1 MDAAIIGSCR
11 IGHFRIGSFNDNWE
25 IVKQSL
31 ESLGAAEIDN
41 LTRRKLQLDSP
52 PDSITGW
59 YGKSYEESDAEGII
73 VPKAGSSQS
82 MVAGVY
88 PRLDA
93 RLFSPDP
100 WVEGDEAVDD
110 DSNHYYEVK
119 TVEPFKVGGGGFSHY
134 ECDLTL
140 LRMHDLSY
148 TDTTPTVN
156 DARYNTKDYWDTY
169 IDIDNLNDHPF
180 LVCYAWPD
188 YPLEHVF
195 RCKNRYWDTYIDID
209 NLNDHPFLV
218 CYAWPDYPLEHVF
231 RCKNRHIIFAID
243 TPKSRGLPDANQK
256 TYGYAE
262 RVGTHVCTLDTELNH
277 LAVAELRHV
286 IENNPEGSLRS
297 FDVQDTEVHM
307 FGSTRVFDTRVDM
320 MYQRDLT

>member
-1 MDAAIIGSCR
+1 MDAAIIGSCQ
-11 IGHFRIGSFNDNWE
+11 IGNFRIGSFNDNWE

-31 ESLGAAEIDN
+31 ESLGAAELDN

-59 YGKSYEESDAEGII
+59 YGKSYEDSDAEGII

-110 DSNHYYEVK
+110 DSNRYYEVK

-140 LRMHDLSY
+140 LPLHDLSY
-148 TDTTPTVN
+148 SDTSPDVN
-156 DARYNTKDYWDTY
+156 DARYLTKDYWDTH
-169 IDIDNLNDHPF
+169 IDTDKLNNHPY
-180 LVCYAWPD
+180 LLCYAWPD
-188 YPLEHVF
+188 YPLSHVF
-195 RCKNRYWDTYIDID
+195 RG
-209 NLNDHPFLV
+209 
-218 CYAWPDYPLEHVF
+218 
-231 RCKNRHIIFAID
+231 KNRHIIFAID
-243 TPKSRGLPDANQK
+243 TPDSVALPDANQK
-256 TYGYAE
+256 AYGYHE
-262 RVGTHVCTLDTELNH
+262 HVPTHILTLDTELNH
-277 LAVAELRHV
+277 LAEMELRR
-286 IENNPEGSLRS
+286 ITANYPEGSLRGFERRS
-297 FDVQDTEVHM
+297 TTTIHNY
-307 FGSTRVFDTRVDM
+307 GSTIIYDTVVIIDYR
-320 MYQRDLT
+320 RNLT